1 MANNNV
7 DDEEEWQYSYAKKL
21 LTEDLL
27 SGKIPLDSESM
38 TPQEAY
44 LQRPEYADSDPNYKR
59 FPNRLR
65 ALREQLLSKNDRADA
80 DREAFLHDRKL
91 HPKPARNHR
100 GELRWEGSEAER
112 LLRLDMDA
120 GKHETMTPMQLHQ
133 SRKEYNDE
141 DEGYPLK
148 VFREHI
154 HQEVR
159 CRKFQHYLKVKAEKK
174 EREMQEKREK
184 NKQQK
189 KNS

>member
-65 ALREQLLSKNDRADA
+65 ALREQLLAKNDRADA

-112 LLRLDMDA
+112 LLRLDIALFRFFAQKCFWRMS
-120 GKHETMTPMQLHQ
+120 Q
-133 SRKEYNDE
+133 SNRKN
-141 DEGYPLK
+141 
-148 VFREHI
+148 
-154 HQEVR
+154 
-159 CRKFQHYLKVKAEKK
+159 
-174 EREMQEKREK
+174 KRE
-184 NKQQK
+184 NKK
-189 KNS
+189 GKGNKL